1 MKLQVSSSKNT
12 QLYYVAKSFRTENG
26 KYSSKII
33 ERLGTMEDLIARFG
47 DEDTLE
53 KVKQYIIELTKE
65 EKQRQQEV
73 VVKYSPR
80 LLLSKGDQRSY
91 NGGYL
96 FLQKVYH
103 DLGLHKICDTI
114 VRKQHKESKNHDIK
128 YDLNEIL
135 SRLLYTRIMYP
146 GSKLSSMEDARRFIE
161 QPKCELH
168 QIYRALSLLSR
179 ESDFIQAQV
188 YKNSLKLGERNTK
201 VLYYDCTN
209 YFFESEEESGLRQY
223 GHSKENRPNPIVQ
236 MGLFMDMDGFPLA
249 FCINPGNTNEQIT
262 LKPLEQK
269 INDEFHIS
277 KLIVCTD
284 CGLSSYENRKNNN
297 VGERAFI
304 TVQSLK
310 KLKRHLQEWALD
322 SKGWYIAGSEEEYD
336 ISTLNPYEYRD
347 TTFYKDRWMN
357 ENGLEQ
363 RIIVTFSFKYRE
375 YLRYVRDRQIER
387 AENVIKKG
395 SSKLNRKSQND
406 PKRFIKSESFTGDG
420 ELAQITNYS
429 LNHEMI
435 AQEELFDG
443 FYAVCTDLDGSA
455 PAILKANSRRWMIE
469 NCFRTM
475 KTDFDARPVYL
486 QRDDRIRAH
495 FLTCFLALLL
505 YKYLEKKINRGGNH
519 FSTEEIISTLSD
531 MNFLAIQGE
540 GYIPTYTRTDL
551 TNALHG
557 SAGFRTDTQIVP
569 KQKMREIIS
578 ATKNSRSSKEKLKEK
593 EKNM

>member
-1 MKLQVSSSKNT
+1 MKLTVTRSKNSAT
-12 QLYYVAKSFRTENG
+12 YYVQKSYRTDTG
-26 KYSSKII
+26 KCSTKTV
-33 ERLGTMEDLIARFG
+33 ERLGTLEELKVRFG
-47 DEDTLE
+47 EADPIGAA
-53 KVKQYIIELTKE
+53 KQYIAELTAA
-65 EKQRQQEV
+65 EKAERQEMV
-73 VVKYSPR
+73 IRCKPS

-91 NGGYL
+91 NGGHL

-135 SRLLYTRIMYP
+135 SRLLYTRIMYL
-146 GSKLSSMEDARRFIE
+146 GSMLSSMEDARRFIE

-249 FCINPGNTNEQIT
+249 FCINPGNANEQIT

-284 CGLSSYENRKNNN
+284 
-297 VGERAFI
+297 
-304 TVQSLK
+304 
-310 KLKRHLQEWALD
+310 
-322 SKGWYIAGSEEEYD
+322 
-336 ISTLNPYEYRD
+336 
-347 TTFYKDRWMN
+347 
-357 ENGLEQ
+357 
-363 RIIVTFSFKYRE
+363 
-375 YLRYVRDRQIER
+375 
-387 AENVIKKG
+387 
-395 SSKLNRKSQND
+395 
-406 PKRFIKSESFTGDG
+406 
-420 ELAQITNYS
+420 
-429 LNHEMI
+429 
-435 AQEELFDG
+435 
-443 FYAVCTDLDGSA
+443 LDGPA

-505 YKYLEKKINRGGNH
+505 YKYLEKKTNRGGNH

-557 SAGFRTDTQIVP
+557 SGHTR
-569 KQKMREIIS
+569 
-578 ATKNSRSSKEKLKEK
+578 
-593 EKNM
+593 

>member
-395 SSKLNRKSQND
+395 SSKLNRKNQND

>member
-1 MKLQVSSSKNT
+1 
-12 QLYYVAKSFRTENG
+12 
-26 KYSSKII
+26 
-33 ERLGTMEDLIARFG
+33 MEDLIARFG

-114 VRKQHKESKNHDIK
+114 VRKQHKETKNHDIK

-135 SRLLYTRIMYP
+135 SGLLYTRIMYP

-168 QIYRALSLLSR
+168 RIYRALSLLSR

-223 GHSKENRPNPIVQ
+223 GHSKENRPNPIVR

-262 LKPLEQK
+262 LNPLEQK

-284 CGLSSYENRKNNN
+284 CGLSCS
-297 VGERAFI
+297 G
-304 TVQSLK
+304 
-310 KLKRHLQEWALD
+310 
-322 SKGWYIAGSEEEYD
+322 
-336 ISTLNPYEYRD
+336 NPQGQQPQ
-347 TTFYKDRWMN
+347 M
-357 ENGLEQ
+357 
-363 RIIVTFSFKYRE
+363 
-375 YLRYVRDRQIER
+375 
-387 AENVIKKG
+387 
-395 SSKLNRKSQND
+395 
-406 PKRFIKSESFTGDG
+406 
-420 ELAQITNYS
+420 
-429 LNHEMI
+429 
-435 AQEELFDG
+435 
-443 FYAVCTDLDGSA
+443 
-455 PAILKANSRRWMIE
+455 
-469 NCFRTM
+469 
-475 KTDFDARPVYL
+475 
-486 QRDDRIRAH
+486 DD
-495 FLTCFLALLL
+495 
-505 YKYLEKKINRGGNH
+505 
-519 FSTEEIISTLSD
+519 
-531 MNFLAIQGE
+531 
-540 GYIPTYTRTDL
+540 
-551 TNALHG
+551 
-557 SAGFRTDTQIVP
+557 
-569 KQKMREIIS
+569 
-578 ATKNSRSSKEKLKEK
+578 
-593 EKNM
+593 

>member
-1 MKLQVSSSKNT
+1 MKLTVTRSKNSAT
-12 QLYYVAKSFRTENG
+12 YYVQKSYRTDTG
-26 KYSSKII
+26 KCSTKTV
-33 ERLGTMEDLIARFG
+33 ERLGTLEELKVRFG
-47 DEDTLE
+47 EADPIGAA
-53 KVKQYIIELTKE
+53 KQYIIELTKE

-114 VRKQHKESKNHDIK
+114 VKKQHKESKNHDIK

-209 YFFESEEESGLRQY
+209 YFFESEQESGLRQY

-310 KLKRHLQEWALD
+310 KLKGYLQEWALD
-322 SKGWYIAGSEEEYD
+322 CKGWHIDGREEEYD
-336 ISTLNPYEYRD
+336 ISALNPAEYRD
-347 TTFYKDRWMN
+347 ITFHKDRWMN

-429 LNHEMI
+429 LNQEMI

-443 FYAVCTDLDGSA
+443 FYAVCTDLDGPA

-495 FLTCFLALLL
+495 FLTCFLAHLL

-519 FSTEEIISTLSD
+519 FSTEEIITTLSD

>member
-1 MKLQVSSSKNT
+1 MKLTVTRSKNSAT
-12 QLYYVAKSFRTENG
+12 YYVQKSYRTDTG
-26 KYSSKII
+26 KCSTKTV
-33 ERLGTMEDLIARFG
+33 ERLGTLEELKVRFG
-47 DEDTLE
+47 EADPIGAA
-53 KVKQYIIELTKE
+53 KQYIIELTKE

-135 SRLLYTRIMYP
+135 SILLYTRIMYP

-209 YFFESEEESGLRQY
+209 YFFESEQESGLRQY
-223 GHSKENRPNPIVQ
+223 GHSKENRPNLIVQ

-322 SKGWYIAGSEEEYD
+322 SNGWYIAGSEEEYD

-429 LNHEMI
+429 LNQEMI

-443 FYAVCTDLDGSA
+443 FYAVCTDLDGPA

>member
-209 YFFESEEESGLRQY
+209 YFFEIEEESGLRQY

-310 KLKRHLQEWALD
+310 KLKGYLQEWTLD
-322 SKGWYIAGSEEEYD
+322 CKGWHIDGREEEYD

-387 AENVIKKG
+387 AENIIRQG

-406 PKRFIKSESFTGDG
+406 PKRFIKSESCTTDG
-420 ELAQITNYS
+420 ELAQTTSYS
-429 LNHEMI
+429 LNQEMI
-435 AQEELFDG
+435 SQEEQFDG
-443 FYAVCTDLDGSA
+443 FYAICTDLEDAA
-455 PAILKANSRRWMIE
+455 PVILKANGRRWMIE
-469 NCFRTM
+469 NCFRIM
-475 KTDFDARPVYL
+475 KTDFEARPVYL
-486 QRDDRIRAH
+486 QRDDRIKAH

-505 YKYLEKKINRGGNH
+505 FKFLEKKVNRGGNH
-519 FSTEEIISTLSD
+519 FSTEEIIATLSD

-593 EKNM
+593 ENM